1 MEKKEGKNIDD
12 GIEGNDDDD
21 EDEQE
26 TIDTSVQLDTASKA
40 RRSKV

>member
-1 MEKKEGKNIDD
+1 MEKKEEKNVDD
-12 GIEGNDDDD
+12 EIGTNDFDD

-26 TIDTSVQLDTASKA
+26 TIDTSVQLETTSKG